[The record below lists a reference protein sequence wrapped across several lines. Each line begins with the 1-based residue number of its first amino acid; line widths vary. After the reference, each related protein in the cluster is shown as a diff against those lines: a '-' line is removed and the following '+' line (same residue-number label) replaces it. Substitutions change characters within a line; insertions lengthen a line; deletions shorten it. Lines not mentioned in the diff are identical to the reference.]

1 VFNFRIINLPDGN
14 QIIDPSLK
22 TPYNTLTPL
31 QMVEYQEMDV
41 QLAYM
46 DRMERKAREEAK
58 QRQKLARN
66 PIYKMACLFGIV

>member
-1 VFNFRIINLPDGN
+1 MFDFRIINLPDGN

-22 TPYNTLTPL
+22 TPYNALTPL

-66 PIYKMACLFGIV
+66 PIYKMACLCGLV